1 LGEPFKVEGRKGKT
15 AAVLRVKDNST
26 LKSIGNISRMLIDKF
41 FEAAM
46 ARRRRI
52 LSMVPTGE

>member
-1 LGEPFKVEGRKGKT
+1 MEG
-15 AAVLRVKDNST
+15 KDSC
-26 LKSIGNISRMLIDKF
+26 GPLIDKF